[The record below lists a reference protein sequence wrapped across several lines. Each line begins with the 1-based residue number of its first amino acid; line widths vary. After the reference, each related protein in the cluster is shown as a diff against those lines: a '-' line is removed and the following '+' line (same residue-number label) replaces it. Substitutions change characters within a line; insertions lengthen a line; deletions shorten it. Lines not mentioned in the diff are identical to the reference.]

1 MSKVI
6 FKYSAFVLLAAAA
19 GYAGGRVGS
28 SQNDTTLINDAGL
41 NFRDNIHTVN
51 NSYGDGVDHPVN
63 FVTASERSTPA
74 VVYIK
79 TTSNVPQRSFNDW
92 FFGDAFGTGKDNLV
106 INSGSG
112 VIVSQDGYI
121 VTNNHVVEK
130 AVKLEV
136 ILTDKSSYE
145 ATLVGTDPSS
155 DLALL
160 KIEAKNLPAI
170 AFTNSNQLKV
180 GEWVLAVGN
189 PFNLTSTVTAGIVSA
204 KGRNLNMLNNIFPI
218 ESFIQTDAAI
228 NPGNSGG
235 ALVNIEGDLVGIN
248 TAILSRTGA
257 YNGYGFAIPANI
269 VQKVIRDLK
278 EFGTVQKAFFGADV
292 IDLNAKMK
300 EKAKL
305 SSLKGVYISSIAS
318 YGPANDAGMREGDVV
333 IELNGSVINSKA
345 NFDEQLSYYRPGE
358 KVTLVYFRDGK
369 QQSISLKLTNIEGTL
384 DMLKNESVS
393 SAKMGADFEPV
404 GKFEKDKLKITNG
417 VRISNIT
424 QGYVRRLGL
433 REGFII
439 THINKIEVTK
449 AEQCI
454 DLLENMRGQVSV
466 EGIDQNGRK
475 AFYSYYSY

>member
-1 MSKVI
+1 MYKAI
-6 FKYSAFVLLAAAA
+6 FKYSAFLFVAVCA
-19 GYAGGRVGS
+19 GYAGGQLSTTQNTSDFLNS
-28 SQNDTTLINDAGL
+28 SSIAHEGHLQQ
-41 NFRDNIHTVN
+41 VS
-51 NSYGDGVDHPVN
+51 NSYSNLVDHPLN
-63 FVTASERSTPA
+63 FVSASEKSTPA

-79 TTSNVPQRSFNDW
+79 TTANVPQRSFNDW
-92 FFGDAFGTGKDNLV
+92 FFGDVFGSGRENLV

-112 VIVSQDGYI
+112 VIVSNDGYI

-145 ATLVGTDPSS
+145 AKLIGTDPST

-160 KIEAKNLPAI
+160 KIDAKNLPAI

-204 KGRNLNMLNNIFPI
+204 KGRNLNLLNNMFPI

-269 VQKVIRDLK
+269 VKKVIRDLK
-278 EFGTVQKAFFGADV
+278 EFGAVQKAFFGADV
-292 IDLNAKMK
+292 IDLDSKIQ

-305 SSLKGVYISSIAS
+305 NSLKGVYISSVAS
-318 YGPANDAGMREGDVV
+318 YGPANEAGIREGDVV
-333 IELNGSVINSKA
+333 IDLNGSPINSKA

-358 KVTLVYFRDGK
+358 QINLVYVRDSK
-369 QQSISLKLTNIEGTL
+369 QKSISLKLTNIEGTL
-384 DMLKNESVS
+384 DMLKNESVT
-393 SAKMGADFEPV
+393 SAKLGADFEPV
-404 GKFEKDKLKITNG
+404 GKFEKDKLKINNG

-439 THINKIEVTK
+439 THINKVEVSK

-454 DLLENMRGQVSV
+454 DLLENMRGQVSI
-466 EGIDQNGRK
+466 EGVDQNGRK